1 VGTGSREENASKQEL
16 YLQEAIL
23 NRRLFLMCCRGLI
36 AAKAAQAARSA
47 WRFQL
52 FHLLPY

>member
-1 VGTGSREENASKQEL
+1 
-16 YLQEAIL
+16 L
-23 NRRLFLMCCRGLI
+23 NRRLFLVRCRGLI
-36 AAKAAQAARSA
+36 AVQAARAARAA